1 MTATDKALE
10 ITVAAA
16 RAAAEKKAQEIIA
29 LDVSDRLVLTD
40 TFLVASG
47 ETERQ
52 VGAIVDGIEEA
63 LHALGVKAIR
73 REGLGQNRWVLLDF
87 GDLVAHVQHAEDRE
101 FYALE
106 RLWRDCPVIELPEDV
121 LAANA
126 ENR

>member
-1 MTATDKALE
+1 ME

-73 REGLGQNRWVLLDF
+73 REGQGQNRWVLLDF

>member
-73 REGLGQNRWVLLDF
+73 REGQGQNRWVLLDF